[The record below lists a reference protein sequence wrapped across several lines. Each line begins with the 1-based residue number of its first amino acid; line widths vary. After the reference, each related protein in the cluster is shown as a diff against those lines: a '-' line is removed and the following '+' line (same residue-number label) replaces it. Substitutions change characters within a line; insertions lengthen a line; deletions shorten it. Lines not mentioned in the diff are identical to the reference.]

1 MKWSAHLYLTS
12 SNDGLMKRL
21 DPTKEDL
28 AFLETLKK
36 IIRTRTKDV
45 FEEAKEVIK
54 MLSKRPHGSNNLLFV
69 ENAVRETFL
78 RYLDQEDIQ
87 QLAKLLINMSDD
99 AREAFLST
107 EPRFWVQ
114 GSYNYKTL
122 NKPYHL
128 PPQQMDIDDGTYMP
142 MEMFKEQPLVG
153 HRLLLLLVD
162 ASLASLE
169 KENIGW
175 KASKMLNCGRITLK
189 DRDVHIDVPMYAIPK
204 EQFVAREIAEARMTM
219 DSMDAITANESYLS
233 KSAKVRLE
241 EDCVYLAVRGNDK
254 WIKSDPETVAR
265 WFRKAVDRHKEPMRQ
280 ICRYLKAWRDVQWEH
295 PDLSSITLMK
305 CVVDTFDKIKMPNS
319 LDHGELLLAV
329 TERLSAQLTEGVESP
344 DASDDG
350 RLLFPKKNMDKATSQ
365 KIISRAEELHSTLRS
380 ALKDSPTK
388 KQTLQLLNVLFGDGV
403 VNEEIIKPWA
413 SMPAYQQPRQP
424 QPKSQ
429 MKDSM
434 TSG

>member
-1 MKWSAHLYLTS
+1 MKWSAHLYLSS

-21 DPTKEDL
+21 EPSREDV
-28 AFLETLKK
+28 AFLEKLKT

-54 MLSKRPHGSNNLLFV
+54 MLIKTPHTAISMLFV

-78 RYLDQEDIQ
+78 RYLDHEDIQ
-87 QLAKLLINMSDD
+87 QVAKLLFNMSDD

-162 ASLASLE
+162 ASLASLA
-169 KENIGW
+169 KENVGW
-175 KASKMLNCGRITLK
+175 KATKLPSCGRIIIK
-189 DRDVHIDVPMYAIPK
+189 EKDVHVDVPMYAIPK
-204 EQFVAREIAEARMTM
+204 EQFVAREVAATRMTM
-219 DSMDAITANESYLS
+219 DSITANERYLS
-233 KSAKVRLE
+233 KSAKVQLE

-254 WIKSDPETVAR
+254 WIKSDPETVAS
-265 WFRKAVDRHKEPMRQ
+265 WFKRAVARHKEPMRQ
-280 ICRYLKAWRDVQWEH
+280 ICRYLKAWRDVQWED
-295 PDLSSITLMK
+295 PNLSSITLMK
-305 CVVDTFDKIKMPNS
+305 CVVDTFDDIKMPNS
-319 LDHGELLLAV
+319 LDHSELLLAV
-329 TERLSAQLTEGVESP
+329 TERLPAQLTEGVESP
-344 DASDDG
+344 DTSDDG
-350 RLLFPKKNMDKATSQ
+350 RLLFPKENMDKAVIQ
-365 KIISRAEELHSTLRS
+365 QIISKADELYSTLYA

-388 KQTLQLLNVLFGDGV
+388 KQTLQLLNELFGDGV
-403 VNEEIIKPWA
+403 LNEEIIKPWA

-424 QPKSQ
+424 QPKNQ

>member
-1 MKWSAHLYLTS
+1 MKWSAHLYFSS

-21 DPTKEDL
+21 EPSREDV
-28 AFLETLKK
+28 AFLEKLKT

-54 MLSKRPHGSNNLLFV
+54 MLIKTPHDAISMLFV
-69 ENAVRETFL
+69 ENALRETFL
-78 RYLDQEDIQ
+78 RYLDHEDIQ
-87 QLAKLLINMSDD
+87 QVAKLLFNMSDD
-99 AREAFLST
+99 ARAAFLST

-162 ASLASLE
+162 ASLASLA

-175 KASKMLNCGRITLK
+175 KATKLPSCGRIIVK
-189 DRDVHIDVPMYAIPK
+189 EKDVHVDVPMYAIPK
-204 EQFVAREIAEARMTM
+204 KQFMAREVAATRMTM
-219 DSMDAITANESYLS
+219 DSITANESYLS
-233 KSAKVRLE
+233 KSAKVKLE

-254 WIKSDPETVAR
+254 WIKSDPETVAS
-265 WFRKAVDRHKEPMRQ
+265 WFKRAVVRHKEPMRQ
-280 ICRYLKAWRDVQWEH
+280 ICRYLKAWRDVQWKD
-295 PDLSSITLMK
+295 PNLSSITIMK
-305 CVVDTFDKIKMPNS
+305 CVVDTFDSIKMPNS
-319 LDHGELLLAV
+319 LDHSELLLTV
-329 TERLSAQLTEGVESP
+329 TERLSAHLKEGVKSP
-344 DASDDG
+344 DTSDDG
-350 RLLFPKKNMDKATSQ
+350 RLLFPKENMGKA
-365 KIISRAEELHSTLRS
+365 IIQQIIFKADELHSTLYS

-388 KQTLQLLNVLFGDGV
+388 KQTLQLLNELFGDGV
-403 VNEEIIKPWA
+403 LNEEIIKPWA

-424 QPKSQ
+424 QPQNQ

>member
-1 MKWSAHLYLTS
+1 
-12 SNDGLMKRL
+12 MKRL
-21 DPTKEDL
+21 EPSREDV
-28 AFLETLKK
+28 AFLEKLKT

-54 MLSKRPHGSNNLLFV
+54 MLIKTPHDAISMLFV
-69 ENAVRETFL
+69 ENALRETFL
-78 RYLDQEDIQ
+78 RYLDHEDIQ
-87 QLAKLLINMSDD
+87 QVAKLLFNMSDD
-99 AREAFLST
+99 ARAAFLST

-162 ASLASLE
+162 ASLASLA

-175 KASKMLNCGRITLK
+175 KAIKLPSCGRIIVK
-189 DRDVHIDVPMYAIPK
+189 EKDVHVDVPMYAIPK
-204 EQFVAREIAEARMTM
+204 KQFMAREVAATRMTM
-219 DSMDAITANESYLS
+219 DSITANESYLS
-233 KSAKVRLE
+233 KSAKVKLE

-254 WIKSDPETVAR
+254 WIKSDPETVAS
-265 WFRKAVDRHKEPMRQ
+265 WFKRAVVRHKEPMRQ
-280 ICRYLKAWRDVQWEH
+280 ICRYLKAWRDVQWKD
-295 PDLSSITLMK
+295 PNLSSITIMK
-305 CVVDTFDKIKMPNS
+305 CVVDTFDSIKMPNS
-319 LDHGELLLAV
+319 LDHSELLLTV
-329 TERLSAQLTEGVESP
+329 TERLSAQLKEGVKSP
-344 DASDDG
+344 DTSDDG
-350 RLLFPKKNMDKATSQ
+350 RLLFPKENMGKA
-365 KIISRAEELHSTLRS
+365 IIQQIIFKADELHSTLYS
-380 ALKDSPTK
+380 ALKNSPTK
-388 KQTLQLLNVLFGDGV
+388 KQTLQLLNELFGDGV
-403 VNEEIIKPWA
+403 LNEEIIKPWA

-424 QPKSQ
+424 QPQNQ

>member
-1 MKWSAHLYLTS
+1 MKWSAHLYFSS

-21 DPTKEDL
+21 EPSREDV
-28 AFLETLKK
+28 AFLEKLKT

-54 MLSKRPHGSNNLLFV
+54 MLIKTPHDAISMLFV
-69 ENAVRETFL
+69 ENALRETFL
-78 RYLDQEDIQ
+78 RYLDHEDIQ
-87 QLAKLLINMSDD
+87 QVAKLLFNMSDD
-99 AREAFLST
+99 ARAAFLST

-162 ASLASLE
+162 ASLASLA

-175 KASKMLNCGRITLK
+175 KATKLPSCGRIIVK
-189 DRDVHIDVPMYAIPK
+189 EKDVHVDVPMYAIPK
-204 EQFVAREIAEARMTM
+204 KQFMAREVAATRMTM
-219 DSMDAITANESYLS
+219 DSITANESYLS
-233 KSAKVRLE
+233 KSAKVKLE

-254 WIKSDPETVAR
+254 WIKSDPETVAS
-265 WFRKAVDRHKEPMRQ
+265 WFKRAVVRHKEPMRQ
-280 ICRYLKAWRDVQWEH
+280 ICRYLKAWRDVQWKD
-295 PDLSSITLMK
+295 PNLSSITIMK
-305 CVVDTFDKIKMPNS
+305 CVVDTFDSIKMPNS
-319 LDHGELLLAV
+319 LDHSELLLTV
-329 TERLSAQLTEGVESP
+329 TERLSAQLKEGVKSP
-344 DASDDG
+344 DTSDDG
-350 RLLFPKKNMDKATSQ
+350 RLLFPKENMGKA
-365 KIISRAEELHSTLRS
+365 IIQQIIFKADELHSTLYS

-388 KQTLQLLNVLFGDGV
+388 KQTLQLLNELFGDGV
-403 VNEEIIKPWA
+403 LNEEIIKPWA

-424 QPKSQ
+424 QPQNQ